1 MKIACVTYEN
11 ENYASSIKNEDVV
24 LVQYLQEKG
33 IDIKIEVWT
42 DSDVKWETYDAIIV
56 KSPWDYHYKLDQFNT
71 WLEMLKY
78 QNIRILNPYDRI
90 KWNSDKHYLQ
100 HIENAGLKII
110 PTFWLKKNEKPDLLK
125 YFKLLS
131 TEKIVI
137 KPSISASA
145 LNTFVHNQDDI
156 IEAIL
161 KIEQLLQ
168 EQDFIIQPFMN
179 QIQTIG
185 EWSFIFFNGE
195 FSHSVLKTPKS
206 GDFRVQ
212 SSFGGVAHLKSA
224 PNQLIQYAKKYVEIF
239 AKDCLFTRVDGLDID
254 GQFFLME
261 LELIEPYLFLLH
273 DKNSFERFY
282 KALKQLLNIN

>member
-11 ENYASSIKNEDVV
+11 ENYASSIKNEDIV

-33 IDIKIEVWT
+33 IDVKIEVWT
-42 DSDVKWETYDAIIV
+42 DSNVKWETYDVIIV

-71 WLEMLKY
+71 WLEMLKC
-78 QNIRILNPYDRI
+78 QNIRILNPYDKI

-100 HIENAGLKII
+100 HIENAGLNII

-125 YFKLLS
+125 YFKLLC

-137 KPSISASA
+137 KPSISARFYYTAFHES
-145 LNTFVHNQDDI
+145 NTN
-156 IEAIL
+156 
-161 KIEQLLQ
+161 
-168 EQDFIIQPFMN
+168 N
-179 QIQTIG
+179 C
-185 EWSFIFFNGE
+185 
-195 FSHSVLKTPKS
+195 VLKTPKS

-212 SSFGGVAHLKSA
+212 SDFGGVAHLKSA

-254 GQFFLME
+254 GQFFLIE